1 MQHTD
6 LSYNH
11 DSDANVPDEHL
22 PKEQIVLSS
31 EPTQPTSNDPKMS
44 PNVNLNNLSRI
55 TIDKNDVSLD
65 LDEVNIENKPIL
77 FIIKIVASVID
88 SAVDLETSVNLF
100 WAWRS
105 IK

>member
-1 MQHTD
+1 MQHID

-55 TIDKNDVSLD
+55 MIDKNDVSLD
-65 LDEVNIENKPIL
+65 LDEVNIENKP
-77 FIIKIVASVID
+77 VSSSDDD
-88 SAVDLETSVNLF
+88 S
-100 WAWRS
+100 
-105 IK
+105 